1 VVVKVLVID
10 SVEDPGAVPV
20 IFTGVVTV
28 QVPGLLAA
36 VGVIAQVRFTFPVK
50 PAAGVIVIATLLPVV
65 APAWKLIDPV
75 LVSAKLGGAFTV
87 TFTAVLEVT
96 LPVDASLPVTVTT

>member
-1 VVVKVLVID
+1 VIV
-10 SVEDPGAVPV
+10 SVEVPAVVPV

-36 VGVIAQVRFTFPVK
+36 VGEIAQVRLTFPVN
-50 PAAGVIVIATLLPVV
+50 PPAGVMVIVAVLPVV
-65 APAWKLIDPV
+65 APAWKLIAPL
-75 LVSAKLGGAFTV
+75 LVSAMLGGGFTV
-87 TFTAVLEVT
+87 TFTVVFDVT